1 MRISASGR
9 RLSRLAPLLRAPRFE
24 VFPSPAIEAAV
35 AEHVPREVTI
45 TVTASPA
52 RGLGPTIDLAERLA
66 ARGYRVVPHLSA
78 RLVADDAQLKDIV
91 ARLTGCGVD
100 DVFVPAGDAD
110 PPAGRFDS
118 ALGLL
123 DALAAMGR
131 PFSRVGVTGYPQSH
145 PLIADDITIQAM
157 WDKRHH
163 ASYLVSNLCLNPR
176 VLRAWIARVRS
187 RGVALPLYVGL
198 SGPVDRAR
206 LLRMAAVAGVAES
219 RRFAAGHAE
228 WFLRMGTP
236 QGYRPERLLDRLA
249 GPLTDPG
256 SRVEGLHIFTFNQVR
271 RAGRGRRADRRAATA
286 DRRPARGDHPRP
298 ATAAGRPDR
307 RGDRADQQPGTG
319 GTGRRRDGS
328 GSWSRRDAG
337 PAALRGAGRGR
348 PVRRHRAGLCL
359 PGASAARPARRDGQA
374 AAHARQR
381 SGRPGK
387 VRPGPGADTRVPGAS
402 DRRGRRA
409 ARPDRRRPGPGA
421 ARPGTD
427 LPGADRCR
435 AAGDLGQQGTG
446 SGAQVTGIPCG
457 AAVPSVRRVPPGQVI
472 SVTANPPPSSRR
484 RGSMLR

>member
-145 PLIADDITIQAM
+145 PLIA
-157 WDKRHH
+157 
-163 ASYLVSNLCLNPR
+163 
-176 VLRAWIARVRS
+176 RVRS

-271 RAGRGRRADRRAATA
+271 QAEQWRQSLLSS
-286 DRRPARGDHPRP
+286 AR
-298 ATAAGRPDR
+298 
-307 RGDRADQQPGTG
+307 
-319 GTGRRRDGS
+319 
-328 GSWSRRDAG
+328 
-337 PAALRGAGRGR
+337 
-348 PVRRHRAGLCL
+348 
-359 PGASAARPARRDGQA
+359 
-374 AAHARQR
+374 
-381 SGRPGK
+381 
-387 VRPGPGADTRVPGAS
+387 
-402 DRRGRRA
+402 
-409 ARPDRRRPGPGA
+409 
-421 ARPGTD
+421 
-427 LPGADRCR
+427 
-435 AAGDLGQQGTG
+435 
-446 SGAQVTGIPCG
+446 
-457 AAVPSVRRVPPGQVI
+457 
-472 SVTANPPPSSRR
+472 
-484 RGSMLR
+484 